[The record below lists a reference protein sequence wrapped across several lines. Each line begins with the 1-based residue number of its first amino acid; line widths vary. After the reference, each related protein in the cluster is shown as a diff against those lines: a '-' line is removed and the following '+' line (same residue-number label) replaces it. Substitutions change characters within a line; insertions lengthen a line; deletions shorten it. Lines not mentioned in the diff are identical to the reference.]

1 MAAVVY
7 ERSGAISRIRLNRPE
22 VLNAANEAWVADLL
36 ECTETATNDAEARV
50 VVVEGAGRAFCTG
63 IDLTVL
69 AAGRI
74 KREWFV
80 GWERAV
86 RRFETM
92 DKLVVAAIHG
102 YCIGGGLQVAL
113 ACDVRVAR
121 DDAILGL
128 PAVKECL
135 IPGLGVWRLPRFVGL
150 GRARRFVLTGETV
163 GAREALAIGLVDHVA
178 DAGGFAGEVARVA
191 DVLAGVAFAS
201 AIESKRLMD
210 RAFDPYDDVLAAYLD
225 GQERAM
231 ASPEHDAAMA
241 EWRAQKAR

>member
-7 ERSGAISRIRLNRPE
+7 ERSGTISRIRLNRPS
-22 VLNAANEAWVADLL
+22 VLNAADEAWVTDLL
-36 ECTETATNDAEARV
+36 ACTEAAANDPEARV
-50 VVVEGAGRAFCTG
+50 IVVEGAGRAFCTG

-74 KREWFV
+74 GREWFV

-92 DKLVVAAIHG
+92 DKLVVAAIHS

-135 IPGLGVWRLPRFVGL
+135 IPGLGVWRLPRFVGV
-150 GRARRFVLTGETV
+150 GRARRFVLTGDTV
-163 GAREALAIGLVDHVA
+163 GAAEALAMGLVDYVA
-178 DAGGFAGEVARVA
+178 SAETFDAEVARVA
-191 DVLAGVAFAS
+191 DTLAGVAFAS
-201 AIESKRLMD
+201 AIEAKRLMD
-210 RAFDPYDDVLAAYLD
+210 RAFDAYDDVLAAYLD

-231 ASPEHDAAMA
+231 RSPEHEAAMA
-241 EWRAQKAR
+241 QWRALKAR